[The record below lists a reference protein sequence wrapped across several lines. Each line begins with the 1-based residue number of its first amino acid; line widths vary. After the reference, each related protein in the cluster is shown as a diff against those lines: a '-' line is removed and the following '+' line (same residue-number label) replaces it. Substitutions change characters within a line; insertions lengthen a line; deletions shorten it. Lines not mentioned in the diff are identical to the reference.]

1 MQTQEEMM
9 ALVPRKLRE
18 IEETY
23 DVEVLWAVE
32 SGSRAWGFESPDSD
46 FDVRFIYK
54 RKAKDYLKLIPERD
68 VIELPI
74 DDTWDVNGWDLDKT
88 LKLLA
93 KSNPTLFEWLHS
105 PIVYVKS
112 NFVEKLALLLESCFS
127 EERMMYHYLST
138 AKGQMSKYLSGELVR
153 PKKYFY
159 ALRPIL
165 ACKWVENFHTAPPV
179 LFDDLVRTCLPIEL
193 KHSVEKLLAIKM
205 ASSEATEIAPLSD
218 LHTYLEGSIQDIEA
232 YLQKQS
238 ITHKVDWEL
247 LNQFFL
253 RELEVDSHDEMG

>member
-9 ALVPRKLRE
+9 TLVPQKLRE
-18 IEETY
+18 IEKEY
-23 DVEVLWAVE
+23 DVRVLWAVE

-54 RKAKDYLKLIPERD
+54 RKAKDYLKLIPDRD

-74 DDTWDVNGWDLDKT
+74 DETWDVNGWDLDKT

-93 KSNPTLFEWLHS
+93 KSNPTLFEWLQS
-105 PIVYVKS
+105 PIVYVES
-112 NFVEKLALLLESCFS
+112 DFVAKLTPLLDSCFS

-138 AKGQMSKYLSGELVR
+138 AKSQMTKYLSGNLIR

-165 ACKWVENFHTAPPV
+165 ACQWVKNFRTAPPV
-179 LFDDLVRTCLPIEL
+179 LFDDLINACLPTEL
-193 KHSVEKLLAIKM
+193 KDSVEKLLAIKM
-205 ASSEATEIAPLSD
+205 ASSETAEIEPIYDIHA
-218 LHTYLEGSIQDIEA
+218 YLEESIQEIDI
-232 YLQKQS
+232 YLQNTS
-238 ITHKVDWEL
+238 IPRTVDWPL

-253 RELEVDSHDEMG
+253 RELGIEEIADMD

>member
-1 MQTQEEMM
+1 MQTQAEMM
-9 ALVPRKLRE
+9 TLVPQKLRE
-18 IEETY
+18 IENEY
-23 DVEVLWAVE
+23 GVEVLWAVE

-54 RKAKDYLKLIPERD
+54 RKVKDYLKLIPDRD

-105 PIVYVKS
+105 PLVYVKS
-112 NFVEKLALLLESCFS
+112 DFVEKLAPLLEHCFS

-138 AKGQMSKYLSGELVR
+138 AKGQMAKYLSGDLVR

-165 ACKWVENFHTAPPV
+165 ACKWVETFRTAPPV
-179 LFDDLVRTCLPIEL
+179 LFDDLVKACLPTEL
-193 KHSVEKLLAIKM
+193 ESSVEKLLAIKR
-205 ASSEATEIAPLSD
+205 ASSEAAEITPIAD
-218 LHTYLEGSIQDIEA
+218 LHAYLVESIQEIDTYLQNQVSIPKI
-232 YLQKQS
+232 
-238 ITHKVDWEL
+238 DWLL

-253 RELEVDSHDEMG
+253 TELGINVDG

>member
-1 MQTQEEMM
+1 MHSQEEMM
-9 ALVPRKLRE
+9 ILVPQKLRE
-18 IEETY
+18 IEEKY

-54 RKAKDYLKLIPERD
+54 RKAQDYLKLTPERD

-88 LKLLA
+88 LRLLA

-105 PIVYVKS
+105 PIVYHRTD
-112 NFVEKLALLLESCFS
+112 FVEKLAPLLETCLS

-138 AKGQMSKYLSGELVR
+138 AKGQMSKYLSGELVN

-165 ACKWVENFHTAPPV
+165 ACEWVKTFHTAPPV
-179 LFDDLVRTCLPIEL
+179 LFNELVQNCLPEDL
-193 KHSVEKLLAIKM
+193 KASVERLVAIKM
-205 ASSEATEIAPLSD
+205 ASSEAAEMEPFQDIHA
-218 LHTYLEGSIQDIEA
+218 YLEKSIQELER
-232 YLQKQS
+232 YLTAQAIS
-238 ITHKVDWEL
+238 HKVDWQV
-247 LNQFFL
+247 LNDFFL
-253 RELEVDSHDEMG
+253 RELGMD